1 MAIMPLTALK
11 RCGIQNS
18 AYGSLLK
25 PPLFSSDAFFI
36 PFSKRKRG
44 WTDFDSTMEKELSP
58 DQRRR
63 RNELIIIAV
72 ISVLIVILTTIEM
85 KIPQVGE
92 QIPIVNNI
100 IIFSLININIILIL
114 LLIFLVIRNLVKL
127 IFERKRE
134 VLGAKLRT
142 KLVVAFISL
151 SLVPTFLLFFVAV
164 GFITNSVE
172 HWFKAQ
178 VEQSLQGSLE
188 VAQTYYRDF
197 AKNTVSSAQQIGR
210 HLTRQGLLNKETGLA
225 PLREVLELKRQ
236 EYHLSTLG
244 LFFKGGEGFIRVE
257 DSTLK
262 AISITPPRDLLE
274 VGFSGKEVSRTLPV
288 GEGEMITGIA
298 PIFHPSNR
306 GEVIGVVAASHFIPK
321 SLAGKMRE
329 ISQAFVDYK
338 QLKVLKKPIKFSYMM
353 ALLMATLLI
362 VFSAIWFGIRL
373 ARDITVPIKE
383 LAEATHRIAEG
394 DLNVRI
400 EMKAGDEIG
409 KLVQS
414 FNQMTGDLQVSRAEL
429 EQRKKY
435 MEIVLKNVAAGVISI
450 DDRGMITTINTFAE
464 QMLEVKG
471 ETIIERRFSEV
482 LEIEYV
488 ERIDELLSEL
498 KFSQRDSIEKQVT
511 VHIRGKLLSLL
522 INLTTLK
529 DEEGRPLGIVAVFDD
544 LTQLMR
550 AQRVAAWRE
559 VARRIAHEIKN
570 PLTPIQLSAQRLRK
584 RYLEKLDQDGA
595 VFDECTQTIVKQV
608 EELKGMVNEF
618 SNFARMPASNPTPNH
633 LNEIIQE
640 TLVLFKEAHKDV
652 RFHFVPHDLPIFN
665 LDRDQ
670 MKRVMINLVKNSLA
684 AIDRGGEINIQT
696 SYDPK
701 LQMVRLEVSDDGCGI
716 SEEDKEKLFEPYYS
730 TKKTGTGL
738 GLTIVNAIIADHNG
752 YIRVRDNKP
761 SGTTFLIELPV
772 RV

>member
-1 MAIMPLTALK
+1 MKKA
-11 RCGIQNS
+11 
-18 AYGSLLK
+18 
-25 PPLFSSDAFFI
+25 
-36 PFSKRKRG
+36 
-44 WTDFDSTMEKELSP
+44 LSP

-63 RNELIIIAV
+63 RNELIIIGIIA
-72 ISVLIVILTTIEM
+72 ILIVVLTTLEM
-85 KIPQVGE
+85 NIPQVGDK
-92 QIPIVNNI
+92 IPIANNI

-127 IFERKRE
+127 VFERKRE

-151 SLVPTFLLFFVAV
+151 TLIPTFLLFFVAV

-197 AKNTVSSAQQIGR
+197 ANQCVSSARQISRYLSNQPAPKGQMPSVP
-210 HLTRQGLLNKETGLA
+210 LKET
-225 PLREVLELKRQ
+225 LELKRQ

-244 LFFKGGEGFIRVE
+244 LFYKEGKGWIRVE
-257 DSTLK
+257 DPALK
-262 AISITPPRDLLE
+262 SISVNPPKDLLE
-274 VGFSGKEVSRTLPV
+274 VGFSGKEVSRTLPM
-288 GEGEMITGIA
+288 GEGEMITGVA
-298 PIFHPSNR
+298 PLFHSSDR
-306 GEVIGVVAASHFIPK
+306 GEVVGVVVASYFIPK

-353 ALLMATLLI
+353 ALLMVTLLI
-362 VFSAIWFGIRL
+362 VFSAIWFGIRM
-373 ARDITVPIKE
+373 AKDITVPIKE

-400 EMKAGDEIG
+400 EMKASDEIG

-414 FNQMTGDLQVSRAEL
+414 FNQMTGDLQVSRSEL

-450 DDRGMITTINTFAE
+450 DNRGMITTINTSAE
-464 QMLEVKG
+464 QMLGIKG
-471 ETIIERRFSEV
+471 EEILEKRLSEV
-482 LEIEYV
+482 LEKEYV
-488 ERIDELLSEL
+488 EKIEELLEEL
-498 KFSQRDSIEKQVT
+498 RISQKDSIEKQVT
-511 VHIRGKLLSLL
+511 VQVAGKSLSLL

-529 DEEGRPLGIVAVFDD
+529 DEEGKPLGFVAVFDD
-544 LTQLMR
+544 LTQLIK

-584 RYLEKLDQDGA
+584 RYLEKLGEDGT
-595 VFDECTQTIVKQV
+595 VFDECTRTIVKQV

-618 SNFARMPASNPTPNH
+618 SNFARLPASNPTPNH

-652 RFHFVPHDLPIFN
+652 QFHFRPNDLPILD
-665 LDRDQ
+665 LDREQ
-670 MKRVMINLVKNSLA
+670 MKRVMINLIKNSLA
-684 AIDRGGEINIQT
+684 ALDKEGEINIQT
-696 SYDPK
+696 HYDPK
-701 LQMVRLEVSDDGCGI
+701 LQMVRLEVSDNGCGI
-716 SEEDKEKLFEPYYS
+716 PDEDKGRLFEPYYS
-730 TKKTGTGL
+730 TKKSGTGL

-752 YIRVRDNKP
+752 YIRVKDNKP
-761 SGTTFLIELPV
+761 KGTTFLIELPV